1 MADQRLTVSDH
12 SLLPNLVIIFV
23 ARSRPSG
30 PVPHLPAEK
39 LRHLH
44 DVLPGYLGPKHRWR
58 VAISV
63 VQPSPMSAP
72 LSPQVQS
79 SRDLFP
85 LFAFCLSLQRIFTK
99 APLLASRD
107 SHGKLLG
114 PRGPRL
120 GFKSQRKE
128 KGGRDC
134 RVLEAPKRKPQPKA
148 FLLRLFPLWGNNP
161 LSSPRI

>member
-44 DVLPGYLGPKHRWR
+44 DVLPGYLRPKHRWR

-72 LSPQVQS
+72 VSPQVQS

-85 LFAFCLSLQRIFTK
+85 LFASCLSLK
-99 APLLASRD
+99 
-107 SHGKLLG
+107 
-114 PRGPRL
+114 
-120 GFKSQRKE
+120 GFSQRPLHLLLVTLMASCSAQ
-128 KGGRDC
+128 DDQDW
-134 RVLEAPKRKPQPKA
+134 VLSPSEKRKKA
-148 FLLRLFPLWGNNP
+148 GTVEYWR
-161 LSSPRI
+161 PREETPA